1 MYLNIQAIVLR
12 VTDYNDRDALLTVLS
27 RNHGKLTLKARGLR
41 RKNSPLIAPCQL
53 LAFGEFTI
61 FEYRGQYTINEAHS
75 IELFTPLRR
84 DLTKLALGTYF
95 AQVAEIIS
103 QEDLPNPELQSLVLN
118 SLFAL
123 SKLNLPEP
131 LVKSVFELRAACLA
145 GYTPDLVELST
156 SISTSGQKVDR
167 SCYDALLQMIADCN
181 KECPKVCVVSSYR
194 THEYQE
200 GLFQKKVNFY
210 LNQGYGQEEAVKL
223 AGTVVAVPGTSEH
236 QLGLAVD
243 IIDTRSWNLNEGQAD
258 LPAQQWLMENSWK
271 YGFILRYPKDTTDS
285 TGIIYEPWHYRYV
298 GKEVAKEIHDL
309 GITLE
314 EYITSLT
321 K

>member
-95 AQVAEIIS
+95 AQVAEVIS

-123 SKLNLPEP
+123 SKLNLSEP

-145 GYTPDLVELST
+145 GYTPDLYGCHICGSLSPERFDLAAGQLECKKCRSTESNGIRMPVTPGLLEAMRYICLCDPKKLFSFSIGSDTVEQLSALTEGYLST
-156 SISTSGQKVDR
+156 QLERGFS
-167 SCYDALLQMIADCN
+167 ALD
-181 KECPKVCVVSSYR
+181 
-194 THEYQE
+194 
-200 GLFQKKVNFY
+200 FY
-210 LNQGYGQEEAVKL
+210 K
-223 AGTVVAVPGTSEH
+223 
-236 QLGLAVD
+236 
-243 IIDTRSWNLNEGQAD
+243 
-258 LPAQQWLMENSWK
+258 
-271 YGFILRYPKDTTDS
+271 
-285 TGIIYEPWHYRYV
+285 
-298 GKEVAKEIHDL
+298 
-309 GITLE
+309 
-314 EYITSLT
+314 SLLI
-321 K
+321 